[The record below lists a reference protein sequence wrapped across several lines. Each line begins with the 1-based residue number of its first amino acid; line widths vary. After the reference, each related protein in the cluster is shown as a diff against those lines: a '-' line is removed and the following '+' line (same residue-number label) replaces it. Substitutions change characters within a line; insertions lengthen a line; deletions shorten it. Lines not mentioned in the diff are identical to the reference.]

1 MALPTV
7 ATIYST
13 FLHSLS
19 PATHWAVLINTNGCH
34 GCEEL
39 NSRSAK
45 RVRNATNF
53 ATRLR
58 SARADIQRPFR
69 GVKNAPFF
77 IAFKDLLAL
86 VDLERSQ
93 KVDLGTCRSQGP
105 NPSLSLEGKPLRRL
119 RIGVWTDIYLWEITV
134 STTTH
139 SSSRLIIVRR
149 RPWRRPWLKKS
160 NNETRT
166 VFDALSHCTLWFDCA
181 WQHCP
186 QKGTYPLAW
195 GRPNGFLTLGS
206 WCFWPM

>member
-1 MALPTV
+1 MV
-7 ATIYST
+7 
-13 FLHSLS
+13 
-19 PATHWAVLINTNGCH
+19 THRASCTGTRKENREGRRHAKGYVVFRKGFPSKPSDTLGSVLIHTNGCH

-86 VDLERSQ
+86 LDLERSQ

-119 RIGVWTDIYLWEITV
+119 RIGV
-134 STTTH
+134 
-139 SSSRLIIVRR
+139 
-149 RPWRRPWLKKS
+149 
-160 NNETRT
+160 
-166 VFDALSHCTLWFDCA
+166 
-181 WQHCP
+181 
-186 QKGTYPLAW
+186 
-195 GRPNGFLTLGS
+195 
-206 WCFWPM
+206 